1 MTPEYYKFPSGVQV
15 IEISRYLTSNSAQA
29 VQYLSRSS
37 RIDGNN
43 KHESPVDDLRKAR
56 DLIDDE
62 LFRVTV
68 QNVIEKSVSPAQAAV
83 LAGVPGSE
91 PRQWNTLADVPGD
104 VMRVTDR
111 DGDKYRRVELH
122 WEQQCGSWVDM
133 SWTRVESDVD
143 DGVEYA
149 PYTEVIE

>member
-15 IEISRYLTSNSAQA
+15 IEISRYLTSNAGQA
-29 VQYLSRSS
+29 LGYIARSS
-37 RIDGNN
+37 RLDGNN
-43 KHESPVDDLRKAR
+43 KFESPVDCLRKAR

-68 QNVIEKSVSPAQAAV
+68 QNVIEKSISPAQAAV
-83 LAGVPGSE
+83 LAGAPGSE

-111 DGDKYRRVELH
+111 DGDPYRRTELH
-122 WEQQCGSWVDM
+122 WEMKAASLGDKHWSVVASAGGYDEF
-133 SWTRVESDVD
+133 R
-143 DGVEYA
+143 
-149 PYTEVIE
+149 PFTEVIE